1 MHKNQGK
8 LNLTMLAVFL
18 LLLCLIM
25 PAPIPAQNLPGRAA
39 ETKEP
44 PGIGAEISTE
54 DLKQVLAGKTEP
66 VVDVRTP
73 KEYAIAHIPGSV
85 HIYEKDIE
93 KLIQL
98 LPNKQAG
105 LVIYCN
111 GPYCHKVKRVAEQ
124 LFKKGYTNIK
134 RYQLGI
140 PVWRAYGN
148 TVQTEMEGCKYI
160 FPADK
165 TAVWVDAR
173 PKEEFATGTVPG
185 AVNIQAGEVKVAN
198 DDGRLPYTDKGTRIV
213 VFAASAGGGPEGGGG
228 DCPHGFLEQQLLR
241 GHVLRPEAGRT
252 LVEIAPV
259 SHHTSSDRAGILCKL
274 LCRSRLFMRSSRGLG
289 RSATNSSYLQAFDII
304 EKFI

>member
-1 MHKNQGK
+1 MHRDQGK
-8 LNLTMLAVFL
+8 SSLTILVVLA
-18 LLLCLIM
+18 LLLCWLM
-25 PAPIPAQNLPGRAA
+25 PPPVAAQTAPGKAA
-39 ETKEP
+39 ELKMPEA
-44 PGIGAEISTE
+44 IGVEIATE
-54 DLKQVLAGKTEP
+54 ELKRVLAGKTEP

-73 KEYAIAHIPGSV
+73 KEYAIAHIPGSI

-93 KLIQL
+93 KLMQL

-134 RYQLGI
+134 RYQLGM

-148 TVQTEMEGCKYI
+148 TVQTDAAGCKYI

-173 PKEEFATGTVPG
+173 PKEEFAKGTVPG
-185 AVNIQAGEVKVAN
+185 AVNVQAGEVKVAN

-213 VFAASAGGGPEGGGG
+213 VFAASA
-228 DCPHGFLEQQLLR
+228 
-241 GHVLRPEAGRT
+241 EAAQK
-252 LVEIAPV
+252 VAEEIA
-259 SHHTSSDRAGILCKL
+259 HTA
-274 LCRSRLFMRSSRGLG
+274 FW
-289 RSATNSSYLQAFDII
+289 NSSYFGGTFADLKEAGLW
-304 EKFI
+304 